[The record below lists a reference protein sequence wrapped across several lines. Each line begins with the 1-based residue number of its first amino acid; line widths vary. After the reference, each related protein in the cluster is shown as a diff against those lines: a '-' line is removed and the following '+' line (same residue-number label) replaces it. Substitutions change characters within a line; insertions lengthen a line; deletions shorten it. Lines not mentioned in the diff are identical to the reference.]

1 MEDFDVGG
9 GTGGDPASVLS
20 REVGE
25 VRVMFLTRNMTP
37 GDG

>member
-9 GTGGDPASVLS
+9 GTGSDLASVLS

-25 VRVMFLTRNMTP
+25 VRVMFLTRNLTA
-37 GDG
+37 GGG